1 MRGNMNETILKEV
14 IEELDKITD
23 SIENFVDFQINDTIA
38 QQIPEEKEEDTNL
51 NMTLLSVDLLRAK
64 EEIERAKKQV
74 NIIFKLLK

>member
-1 MRGNMNETILKEV
+1 MNETILKEV